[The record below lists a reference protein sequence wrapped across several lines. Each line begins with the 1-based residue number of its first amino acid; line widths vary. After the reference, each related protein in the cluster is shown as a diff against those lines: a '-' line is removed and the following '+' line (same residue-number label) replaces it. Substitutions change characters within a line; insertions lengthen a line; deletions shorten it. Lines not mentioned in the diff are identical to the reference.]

1 MPRRGSLS
9 PEILEKSLCLREN
22 TYYSNSSMLTLAK
35 QELEVMKLIWRSE
48 SGTATVRDV
57 YEALRERRTIAYTSV
72 MSTMRTLEQKGFL
85 TKWEDGRAYVYQPTR
100 AKEQVVLG
108 LVEDFV
114 GRVFNGSGEALVV
127 HLIKQ
132 LDLSSQNLKEIE
144 KAIEASE

>member
-1 MPRRGSLS
+1 MDS
-9 PEILEKSLCLREN
+9 
-22 TYYSNSSMLTLAK
+22 TLAK

-85 TKWEDGRAYVYQPTR
+85 KKWEEGRAYVYQPTR
-100 AKEQVVLG
+100 AREQVVSG

-127 HLIKQ
+127 HLMKQ
-132 LDLSSQNLKEIE
+132 LDLSSQKLKEIE
-144 KAIEASE
+144 KMIEESE